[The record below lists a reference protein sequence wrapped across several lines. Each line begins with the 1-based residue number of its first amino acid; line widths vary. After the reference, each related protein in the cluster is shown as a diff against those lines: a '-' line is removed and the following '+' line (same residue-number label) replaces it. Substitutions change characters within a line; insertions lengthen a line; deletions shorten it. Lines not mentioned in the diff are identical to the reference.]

1 MKVTFYP
8 DNTSFEIEE
17 GTKLIDVA
25 KENNIIL
32 ADELCGNGVCGK
44 CKVII
49 KEGNNT
55 PLTLKERKILSE
67 EEIEAGVRLAC
78 SFKIMEDVAVFRT
91 NAQLSNRNNDKCEN
105 ENNEKI
111 NNIEENKIINIEINK
126 NAIPNTTENISNI
139 NISINNNNNYGVT
152 IDIGTTNIVCGI
164 FELQQKANLIQI
176 LEAANPQKLMGMEV
190 VGRIA
195 FANNEKKLAQMQKM
209 VIGCINNLINRLSEE
224 NNIPFDNIKK
234 VVVCGNTTMIH
245 MFLGKDVTPLGVYP
259 FSTGYMGGEILKA
272 QDYLKDLEADA
283 KLYVPPFIGG
293 HVGSDAL
300 CCLYGA
306 GMDKAA
312 GKKIIVDMGTNAE
325 IILYNDG
332 EISACAAA
340 AGPAFEGMGIRY
352 GSKYIDGSVY
362 GARIYENGKMEYDI
376 KGLGTVSEENKDMA
390 NAKSICAS
398 GMIDILSI
406 LRRNNAL
413 DFFGTF
419 KGTDNVPKGVDTEH
433 AVFYLSK
440 ENTRVC
446 INQADIR
453 NIQLAKSAVLSGI
466 VTLMEEH
473 NVELESVDEIILT
486 GAFGNGINIQN
497 AIDIRL
503 LPKVDMVKYVFAN
516 NMAFEG
522 AGKILN
528 GDSEKVLEEMTEMA
542 KKIKHIEL
550 GQIDKFKDIFID
562 NMNV

>member
-8 DNTSFEIEE
+8 DNTSFEVVE
-17 GTKLIDVA
+17 GMKLIDVA
-25 KENNIIL
+25 KENNINIS
-32 ADELCGNGVCGK
+32 DELCGNGVCGK

-55 PLTLKERKILSE
+55 PLTLKERNILSE

-78 SFKIMEDVAVFRT
+78 SFKILEDVTVFRT
-91 NAQLSNRNNDKCEN
+91 NAKLNNKEA
-105 ENNEKI
+105 
-111 NNIEENKIINIEINK
+111 NIDATK
-126 NAIPNTTENISNI
+126 SVGNI
-139 NISINNNNNYGVT
+139 NMDNNSDYGVT
-152 IDIGTTNIVCGI
+152 IDIGTTNILCGI
-164 FELQQKANLIQI
+164 YKLNTEHSDATKLIQV
-176 LEAANPQKLMGMEV
+176 LDAANPQKLMGMEV

-195 FANNEKKLAQMQKM
+195 FANNDKKLAQMQKM
-209 VIGCINNLINRLSEE
+209 VTGCINNLINRLVEE
-224 NNIPFDNIKK
+224 NNIKHSKITK

-272 QDYLKDLEADA
+272 QDYLKDLDEDA

-306 GMDKAA
+306 GIDKAV

-325 IILYNDG
+325 IILYNNG

-362 GARIYENGKMEYDI
+362 GARIDENGKMEYDI
-376 KGLGTVSEENKDMA
+376 KGTGAVSEEQKDMA

-406 LRRNNAL
+406 LRRSNAL

-419 KGTDNVPKGVDTEH
+419 KGKENVPNGVDTEH

-466 VTLMEEH
+466 ITLLEEQ
-473 NVELESVDEIILT
+473 NIELESVDEIILT

-503 LPKVDMVKYVFAN
+503 LPKVDVVKYTFAD

-522 AGKILN
+522 AGRILN
-528 GDSEKVLEEMTEMA
+528 GDSDKVLEDMMEMS
-542 KKIKHIEL
+542 KKIKHVEL

-562 NMNV
+562 NMNVWGENRW

>member
-1 MKVTFYP
+1 MQVTFYP
-8 DNTSFEIEE
+8 DNKKIEVAE

-25 KENNIIL
+25 IQNNINI
-32 ADELCGNGVCGK
+32 AEELCGNGVCGK

-55 PLTLKERKILSE
+55 PLTLKERNILTE

-78 SFKIMEDVAVFRT
+78 SFKIVEDAIVFRT
-91 NAQLSNRNNDKCEN
+91 NA
-105 ENNEKI
+105 KI
-111 NNIEENKIINIEINK
+111 GNKEACNNNIENNSDNYIK
-126 NAIPNTTENISNI
+126 SNI
-139 NISINNNNNYGVT
+139 NSDSNTITTNYGIVV
-152 IDIGTTNIVCGI
+152 DIGTTNIVCGMYK
-164 FELQQKANLIQI
+164 LQSEMQDMQQHKAKLVRM
-176 LEAANPQKLMGMEV
+176 LDAANPQKLMGMEV

-195 FANNEKKLAQMQKM
+195 FANNDKKLAQMQKM
-209 VIGCINNLINRLSEE
+209 VTGCINNLVNRLADE
-224 NNIPFDNIKK
+224 NNIELKSITK

-259 FSTGYMGGEILKA
+259 FSTGYMGGEILNA
-272 QDYLKDLEADA
+272 NDYLKELSADA

-300 CCLYGA
+300 CCIYCAGLGA
-306 GMDKAA
+306 NDK
-312 GKKIIVDMGTNAE
+312 KVIVDMGTNAE
-325 IILYNDG
+325 IILYNNG

-340 AGPAFEGMGIRY
+340 AGPAFEGMGVRH

-362 GARIYENGKMEYDI
+362 GARIEENKLEYDI
-376 KGLGTVSEENKDMA
+376 KAFGKVSEEDKAMV

-398 GMIDILSI
+398 GLIDILSI
-406 LRRNNAL
+406 LRRCNAL

-419 KGTDNVPKGVDTEH
+419 KGKDNVPKGVDTEH
-433 AVFYLSK
+433 AIFYLSK

-466 VTLMEEH
+466 ATLLEEQK
-473 NVELESVDEIILT
+473 VELESIDEIILT

-503 LPKVDMVKYVFAN
+503 LPKTEVSKYAFAE

-522 AGKILN
+522 AATVLD
-528 GDSEKVLEEMTEMA
+528 GDSEKVLEDMVEMS
-542 KKIKHIEL
+542 KKIKHVEL
-550 GQIDKFKDIFID
+550 GQIDRFKDIFID